1 MVPCKTCPIRV
12 ASAFLSLQ
20 IKTLLRLQI
29 AKRLVSQK
37 SVRCHDVQT
46 CQKLKAPRRS
56 GAHNCNRMY
65 LIVITPLLWLNHKS
79 PYIRNRHLYNS
90 LVRSWL
96 SWGIIRA
103 LQKKTIISMCVGKKK
118 YDQKIKKITET
129 QTDRLIK

>member
-29 AKRLVSQK
+29 AKHLVSQK

-56 GAHNCNRMY
+56 GAQQLQSDVPHRHNPP
-65 LIVITPLLWLNHKS
+65 PLTQSQKS
-79 PYIRNRHLYNS
+79 LHQESPP
-90 LVRSWL
+90 
-96 SWGIIRA
+96 
-103 LQKKTIISMCVGKKK
+103 LQLAG
-118 YDQKIKKITET
+118 
-129 QTDRLIK
+129 